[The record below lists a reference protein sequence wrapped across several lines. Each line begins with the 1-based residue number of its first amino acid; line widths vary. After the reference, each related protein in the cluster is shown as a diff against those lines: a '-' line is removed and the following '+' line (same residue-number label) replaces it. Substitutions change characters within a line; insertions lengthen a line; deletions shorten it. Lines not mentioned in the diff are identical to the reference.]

1 MPFLLGQNGFE
12 DLRGLGPEDAAN
24 LPDVGCG
31 VLFEPYGEVESLL
44 PRLFGVLE
52 DGPELLEGKALT
64 DQGVQVPDAL
74 RSRDLLLGDLAA
86 RSP

>member
-52 DGPELLEGKALT
+52 DGPELLKNKALT
-64 DQGVQVPDAL
+64 DQCTAL
-74 RSRDLLLGDLAA
+74 SPMQYRD
-86 RSP
+86 PNFP